1 MCYNKKRKAPTP
13 KVDASGETKMSLR
26 TPPIL
31 FADRIGIFNAYFSC
45 RERQETQ
52 QSSFQRTPP
61 CHGYFSY
68 GFRHVIYHTIY
79 MLIFQASLLNCAFPR
94 AAASRYT
101 TNTTAKNPTPIIEYP
116 TPTISTKTGA
126 VTMPA
131 TALSTTTI

>member
-1 MCYNKKRKAPTP
+1 MLPRWIRCPYGHRLTCWQTGEAFLFLLVPLIEKGKKRNNQ
-13 KVDASGETKMSLR
+13 ASKGRHPVMGTFLMAFAMLFIIPFIYAFFNSFSTK
-26 TPPIL
+26 
-31 FADRIGIFNAYFSC
+31 N
-45 RERQETQ
+45 
-52 QSSFQRTPP
+52 
-61 CHGYFSY
+61 H
-68 GFRHVIYHTIY
+68 
-79 MLIFQASLLNCAFPR
+79 ASLLNCTFPR